1 MPVPAG
7 RPPLIHYLLDDWNIL
22 LLVTDPGA
30 GEARGALHEQFAR
43 IGRAMASP
51 RRIEL
56 LELLCQGERT
66 VESLARA
73 TGMGI
78 TNTSQHLQ
86 VLKSA
91 RLVEA
96 RREGTRVYHRA
107 ADDHVCHF
115 ASELGAVARARLL
128 EVERIAR
135 DHLDGRDA
143 LEPIRREDL
152 LARLA
157 RRDVVVVDVRPA
169 EEYRAGHIPGARSI
183 PVSELKERLREL
195 PKRREIVAYCRGPY
209 CVMAI
214 DAVELLRKQGFRAQR
229 MEQGV
234 LEWRARGWRVE
245 AGSEEARS

>member
-1 MPVPAG
+1 M
-7 RPPLIHYLLDDWNIL
+7 
-22 LLVTDPGA
+22 TDPGA
-30 GEARGALHEQFAR
+30 GEARGALHVQFAR

-73 TGMGI
+73 TGMGV

-107 ADDHVCHF
+107 ADDHVCRF

-143 LEPIRREDL
+143 LEPIRREQL

-169 EEYRAGHIPGARSI
+169 EEYRAGHVLGAISL
-183 PVSELKERLREL
+183 PLPELERRLRRL
-195 PKRREIVAYCRGPY
+195 PKNALIVAYCRGPY
-209 CVMAI
+209 CLLAPQAVAI
-214 DAVELLRKQGFRAQR
+214 LRSRGFRAR
-229 MEQGV
+229 RLEDG
-234 LEWRARGWRVE
+234 LPEWRAAGYPVSAE
-245 AGSEEARS
+245 AAS